1 MRPDFSAA
9 DSFVIKSAAV
19 AYCRGNNKE
28 DRTIMTEATSA
39 VYVKKAA
46 VVQTI
51 AHINVKCDD
60 AVGVLGVS
68 AAASVRVSETL
79 NGEVRLSGRE
89 SVELTV
95 TTEDGMRKASGW
107 AEISDRAE
115 IAGITPQTRAMAACR
130 VTDTDIVSVNGG
142 NIALASVVEV
152 TIFAEEHSVIPSA
165 PQTEENIYADSETVH
180 LSKLSARL
188 AGRTESMESE
198 KIQMAEVLCCNA
210 GVDMGAPEATL
221 DSVFAGGRFILD
233 GVGKTV
239 EGNVVPFTCELPF
252 SCELPAEGVRRG
264 DTVFM
269 RIGAVS
275 VSESR
280 SESGVTL
287 SASAELSG
295 EVYCEMTAVAVT
307 DAFSP
312 ASELKLTRGE
322 LCGMIVSGSYCLT
335 DKAESTVSLPEGENA
350 DKITSLCGFGL
361 TALSAYADGGKV
373 ILEGAV
379 SGYVIYS
386 DAEAGRRSSCN
397 AEIPFRI
404 TTDISAEDNE
414 QPIVDASVCSVMA
427 RSARRGEIA
436 VSCTMNFRVLCT
448 TEVCV
453 QPVTGIARGEGK
465 ADRTGVLSMYSASAG
480 ETLWTCAKALSVSP
494 DTLLSQNPDLEFP
507 LTRREKVFVFRSG
520 RAG

>member
-1 MRPDFSAA
+1 M
-9 DSFVIKSAAV
+9 
-19 AYCRGNNKE
+19 
-28 DRTIMTEATSA
+28 
-39 VYVKKAA
+39 
-46 VVQTI
+46 
-51 AHINVKCDD
+51 
-60 AVGVLGVS
+60 
-68 AAASVRVSETL
+68 SETL

-180 LSKLSARL
+180 LSRLSARL
-188 AGRTESMESE
+188 AGRAESTESE

-210 GVDMGAPEATL
+210 GVDMGAPEAAL

-322 LCGMIVSGSYCLT
+322 LCGMIVSGSYCVT